1 MTLGLSGVCFIVSI
15 ILFALAAVPF
25 PEPYSGRLVP
35 VGLAFFAAGH
45 VVP

>member
-1 MTLGLSGVCFIVSI
+1 MTLGLSGVCYIVAA

-35 VGLAFFAAGH
+35 VGLFFFTLGH
-45 VVP
+45 LL